1 MQYSP
6 KKYEKKFCLY
16 KNDFGIKYPSTDYA
30 DHIINSLQEKYSITT
45 DWEGKNFWGLTLDCN
60 YEAGYA
66 DMEMSGYT
74 LNELNRLQHTSK
86 VSPQYSPH
94 HPTGFK
100 YFTPVKWQYSKELDE
115 KSNLSKQDTTFMKY
129 IAGSFYYYG
138 RSLDGTIIT
147 ALN

>member
-1 MQYSP
+1 M
-6 KKYEKKFCLY
+6 KKKFCLY
-16 KNDFGIKYPSTDYA
+16 KIDFGIKYPPTDYA

-45 DWEGKNFWGLTLDCN
+45 DWEGKNFWGLTLDWN